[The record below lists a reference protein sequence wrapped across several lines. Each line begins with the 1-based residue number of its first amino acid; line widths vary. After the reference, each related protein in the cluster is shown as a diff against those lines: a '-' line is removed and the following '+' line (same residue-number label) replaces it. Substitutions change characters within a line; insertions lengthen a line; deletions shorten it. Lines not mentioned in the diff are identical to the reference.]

1 MIAPVLQAIAPL
13 VVLMALGAWIK
24 RTLVKQDE
32 VWSGIESIV
41 YYVLMPAL
49 LFSNISQADLTDLPW
64 GALLTS
70 LYVPTLVLSAIA
82 IVPMF
87 WRSSLPPA
95 TRSSLFQ
102 GISRFN
108 LYISLSLVAS
118 LLDERSFALIG
129 LLAAALILLV
139 NLTCVSALVI
149 LNSGRL
155 NIRKLAK
162 ELVTNPLV
170 LACIAGILASKFKI
184 SLPEFGWITLERLG
198 QTALPISLLAI
209 GAGLNLTRL
218 SAGLLLNL
226 YASLMQLVLK
236 PMIAFGIIHAVGLAP
251 EYGLLIIILLAT
263 PTAPSSYI
271 LARKLGGDAP
281 AMASMIA
288 FQTCVGFGTL
298 LIMLT
303 LWQVMTGVSLA

>member
-24 RTLVKQDE
+24 RSLVSQDE

-49 LFSNISQADLTDLPW
+49 LFSNISQANLTDLPW

-70 LYVPTLVLSAIA
+70 LYVPTLLLSAVAIA
-82 IVPMF
+82 PML
-87 WRSSLPPA
+87 WRNSLTPA

-108 LYISLSLVAS
+108 LYISLSLALS
-118 LLDERSFALIG
+118 LFDERSFALVG
-129 LLAAALILLV
+129 LLAAALVLLV
-139 NLTCVSALVI
+139 NVTCVSALVL
-149 LNSGRL
+149 LNDGRL
-155 NIRKLAK
+155 DWKKLLNELIR
-162 ELVTNPLV
+162 NPLI
-170 LACIAGILASKFKI
+170 LACTAGILASELTLT
-184 SLPEFGWITLERLG
+184 LPEFVWVTLERLG

-209 GAGLNLTRL
+209 GAGLSLDKL
-218 SAGLLLNL
+218 SQGMTLNI
-226 YASLMQLVLK
+226 YSSLMQMMLK
-236 PMIAFGIIHAVGLAP
+236 PMIAFLMITATGLAP
-251 EYGLLIIILLAT
+251 EFGVLVFLMMAT

>member
-70 LYVPTLVLSAIA
+70 LYLPTLALSAIA
-82 IVPMF
+82 IAPML
-87 WRSSLPPA
+87 WRNSLTPA

-139 NLTCVSALVI
+139 NLTCVSALVT
-149 LNSGRL
+149 LNSGQL
-155 NIRKLAK
+155 KLRKLAK
-162 ELVTNPLV
+162 ELTTNPLI
-170 LACIAGILASKFKI
+170 LACIAGILASEFKI

-209 GAGLNLTRL
+209 GAGLSLTRL
-218 SAGLLLNL
+218 SQGLPLNL
-226 YASLMQLVLK
+226 YSSLMQLIVK
-236 PMIAFGIIHAVGLAP
+236 PVIAFGVIYAIGLEP
-251 EYGLLIIILLAT
+251 QYGLLIIILLAT

-281 AMASMIA
+281 VMASMIA

-303 LWQVMTGVSLA
+303 LWQVMTGVRLA

>member
-13 VVLMALGAWIK
+13 VVLMALGVWIK
-24 RTLVKQDE
+24 RTLVKQDD

-41 YYVLMPAL
+41 YYILMPAL

-70 LYVPTLVLSAIA
+70 LYVPTLALSAIA
-82 IVPMF
+82 IAPML
-87 WRSSLPPA
+87 WRNSLTPA

-139 NLTCVSALVI
+139 NLTCVSALVT
-149 LNSGRL
+149 LNSGQL
-155 NIRKLAK
+155 KLRKLAK
-162 ELVTNPLV
+162 ELTTNPLI
-170 LACIAGILASKFKI
+170 LACIAGILASEFKI

-209 GAGLNLTRL
+209 GAGLSLTRL
-218 SAGLLLNL
+218 SQGLPLNL
-226 YASLMQLVLK
+226 YSSLMQMIVK
-236 PMIAFGIIHAVGLAP
+236 PVIAFGVIYAIGLEP
-251 EYGLLIIILLAT
+251 QYGLLIIILLAT

-271 LARKLGGDAP
+271 LARKLGGDAS

-303 LWQVMTGVSLA
+303 LWQVMTGVRLA

>member
-24 RTLVKQDE
+24 RTLVRPDE

-41 YYVLMPAL
+41 YYILMPAL
-49 LFSNISQADLTDLPW
+49 LFSNISQTDLTDLPW

-70 LYVPTLVLSAIA
+70 LYVPTLALSAIA
-82 IVPMF
+82 VAPML
-87 WRSSLPPA
+87 WRNSLTPA

-108 LYISLSLVAS
+108 LYISLSLAVS
-118 LLDERSFALIG
+118 LFDERSFALVG
-129 LLAAALILLV
+129 LLAAALVLLV
-139 NLTCVSALVI
+139 NVTCVSALVL
-149 LNSGRL
+149 LNEGRL
-155 NIRKLAK
+155 ESKRLVK
-162 ELVTNPLV
+162 ELTQNPLI
-170 LACIAGILASKFKI
+170 LACIAGILANELTLA
-184 SLPEFGWITLERLG
+184 LPEFAWVTLDRLG

-209 GAGLNLTRL
+209 GAGL
-218 SAGLLLNL
+218 SLNKFTQGMSL
-226 YASLMQLVLK
+226 NIYSSLMQMVVK
-236 PMIAFGIIHAVGLAP
+236 PMIAFVVISATGLAP
-251 EYGLLIIILLAT
+251 EFGVLVFLMMAT

-298 LIMLT
+298 LVMLT

>member
-13 VVLMALGAWIK
+13 VALMALGAWIK
-24 RTLVKQDE
+24 RSLVRQDE

-49 LFSNISQADLTDLPW
+49 LFSNISQANLTDLPW

-70 LYVPTLVLSAIA
+70 LYVPTLLLSAVAIA
-82 IVPMF
+82 PML
-87 WRSSLPPA
+87 WRNSLTPA

-108 LYISLSLVAS
+108 LYISLSLALS
-118 LLDERSFALIG
+118 LFDERSFALVG
-129 LLAAALILLV
+129 LLAAALVLLV
-139 NLTCVSALVI
+139 NVTCVSALVL
-149 LNSGRL
+149 LNDGRL
-155 NIRKLAK
+155 DWKKLLN
-162 ELVTNPLV
+162 ELLRNPLI
-170 LACIAGILASKFKI
+170 LACTAGILASELTLT
-184 SLPEFGWITLERLG
+184 LPEFVWVTLERLG

-209 GAGLNLTRL
+209 GAGLSLDKL
-218 SAGLLLNL
+218 SQGMTLNI
-226 YASLMQLVLK
+226 YSSLMQMMLK
-236 PMIAFGIIHAVGLAP
+236 PMIAFLMITATGLAP
-251 EYGLLIIILLAT
+251 ELGVLVFLMMAT

-303 LWQVMTGVSLA
+303 LWQVITGVSLA